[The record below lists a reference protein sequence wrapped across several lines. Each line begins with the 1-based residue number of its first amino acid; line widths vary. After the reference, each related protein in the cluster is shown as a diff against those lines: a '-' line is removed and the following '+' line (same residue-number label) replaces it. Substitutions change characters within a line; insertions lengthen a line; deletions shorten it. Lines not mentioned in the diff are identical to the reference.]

1 MTTILD
7 KLILFL
13 FCSALFLP
21 TADNLNAVVVLIV
34 ALILSSF
41 ESYFDTDPVR
51 LLVLVV
57 VVIASM
63 FFPEYTFFLPLFVYP
78 LFRTRF
84 DLFSLIVAIPLILF
98 ILQQESTTWFILSL
112 MILLAFFLKI
122 RTSNYEKRLTEYLS
136 LRDEIAE
143 KKLSLESANRDLLEK
158 QDYEIHVATLNERNR
173 IARELHDSIGHVLT
187 SALLQTGAI
196 QTLVQDKE
204 IKEQLDTLQKSL
216 SSGMEQ
222 VRTSIHNLHED
233 SFDLHAELNNMIKDY
248 RFCPVFLTY
257 NLSQTPEKNLRYAI
271 LSIVKE
277 ALSNVARHS
286 NATEI
291 HISVIEHPAIYQLMI
306 RDNGSVLKGDRAF
319 DPRPA
324 DGMGLPGI
332 IKRVETL
339 EGHCVF
345 RVSNGFEVFVSLPKE
360 KK

>member
-1 MTTILD
+1 MTIILD

-21 TADNLNAVVVLIV
+21 TAESLSAVVVLII

-41 ESYFDTDPVR
+41 ESYFDTDPIR
-51 LLVLVV
+51 LLTLVIVVL
-57 VVIASM
+57 ASM
-63 FFPEYTFFLPLFVYP
+63 VFPEGNFFLPLFVYSI
-78 LFRTRF
+78 FRTRYE
-84 DLFSLIVAIPLILF
+84 LFSILVAIPLILF
-98 ILQQESTTWFILSL
+98 VQHQDSATWFTLSL
-112 MILLAFFLKI
+112 MIVLAFFLKI
-122 RTSNYEKRLTEYLS
+122 RTSKYEKRLTEYLS

-143 KKLSLESANRDLLEK
+143 KKLMLESSNRDLLEK

-196 QTLVQDKE
+196 QTSVQDKE
-204 IKEQLDTLQKSL
+204 IKEQLDTLQKLL

-233 SFDLHAELNNMIKDY
+233 SFDLHSELIHMINDY
-248 RFCPVFLTY
+248 RFCPVFLNY
-257 NLSQTPEKNLRYAI
+257 NLGQTPEKNLRYAI
-271 LSIVKE
+271 LSIVGE

-286 NATEI
+286 NATEV
-291 HISVIEHPAIYQLMI
+291 HISVIEHPAIYQLII
-306 RDNGSVLKGDRAF
+306 RDNGSTLSGDRAF
-319 DPRPA
+319 DPRSS

-332 IKRVETL
+332 IKRVESL

-345 RVSNGFEVFVSLPKE
+345 RVANGFEIFVSLPKE
-360 KK
+360 K